1 MAEPSGLQFTLTIEG
16 LTDPSLQV
24 VSFTGQEALSTPFA
38 FTVQLASRNDQLD
51 AATLIDQPAT
61 LTVWQDG
68 VTQQRWS
75 GIVSTFTRGD
85 TGFHHTRYALTLVP
99 ALKRLSLRQN
109 SRIFQQL
116 NAPQIISIL
125 LQEMGI
131 SEYAFALSESHE
143 TREYCVQY
151 RESDLAFVERLAAE
165 EGMYYYVV
173 HQDNKHTVVFTDSTQ
188 QAPQLG
194 VTLEYN
200 ATAGG
205 YQRNPFVRA
214 FRRHYQTAP
223 TRAQLK
229 DYSFKK
235 PAYSFLQTADSG
247 QDPASYE
254 HYDYPGRYKADT
266 QGKPFSQYRLESLRR
281 NTQTG
286 EGDST
291 IPQLVSGYTA
301 AMTDHLDEACN
312 RRWLLT
318 GVHHQGDQPQALEE
332 AGGHGATTYHNQFTV
347 IASNLPWR
355 PTPNPKPRVDG
366 PQIATVVGPADEEIY
381 CDDYGRVKVQFPW
394 DRYGNGD
401 DQSSCW
407 IRVAQGWA
415 GSQYGMVTIP
425 RIGHEV
431 IVSFL
436 EGDPDQ
442 PIITGRTYHA
452 TNPPPYPLPANKTR
466 TVLRTETHQGQGY
479 NELRFED
486 QAEKEEIFI
495 HAQKD
500 FNSHIEHDRKAEI
513 GEDDHLSVTRNQF
526 QRVKGDAHQTVDGE
540 HRVHVQGDQT
550 QAVDQTLHMKQGR
563 SLLVE
568 AGHEIHLKAGSKMVL
583 ESSSEITLS
592 AGGSFVK
599 IDASGVSIV
608 GPAINLN
615 SGGSAGSGSGYAG
628 QIAKLPGDVE
638 AATELKPQLVAP
650 TTPIMTSRLPALA
663 NLDVAVM
670 EVCQRMTDNTCPL
683 DDCPCLK

>member
-1 MAEPSGLQFTLTIEG
+1 MAEQSGLQFTLSIEG
-16 LTDPSLQV
+16 LSDTSLQV
-24 VSFTGQEALSTPFA
+24 IAFDGQEALSSPFA
-38 FTVQLASRNDQLD
+38 FTLELASRNDQLD
-51 AATLIDQPAT
+51 ATTIIDQNASLT
-61 LTVWQDG
+61 LWQDG
-68 VTQQRWS
+68 EAQQCWY
-75 GIVSTFTRGD
+75 GIVSAFTQGD
-85 TGFHHTRYALTLVP
+85 TGFHHTRYQLTLVP
-99 ALKRLSLRQN
+99 ALKRLTLRQN
-109 SRIFQQL
+109 SRIFQQY
-116 NAPQIISIL
+116 NAQQIISIL

-131 SEYAFALSESHE
+131 TDYAFAITDTHL

-151 RESDLAFVERLAAE
+151 RESDLAFIERLAAE
-165 EGMYYYVV
+165 EGMYYYFV
-173 HQDNKHTVVFTDSTQ
+173 HQDGKHTVVFTDNTQ

-223 TRAQLK
+223 TSAQLK

-247 QDPASYE
+247 LDPASYE
-254 HYDYPGRYKADT
+254 HYDYPGRYKTDS
-266 QGKPFSQYRLESLRR
+266 QGKPFSQYRLDALRR
-281 NTQTG
+281 NSQTG

-301 AMTDHLDEACN
+301 TMTDHLDEQCN
-312 RRWLLT
+312 RSWLLVS
-318 GVHHQGDQPQALEE
+318 VHHQGQQPQALEE
-332 AGGHGATTYHNQFTV
+332 AGGDGATTYTNQFQV
-347 IASNLPWR
+347 LASNLPWR

-366 PQIATVVGPADEEIY
+366 PQIATVVGPSDEKIY
-381 CDDYGRVKVQFPW
+381 CDNYGRVKVQFPW

-407 IRVAQGWA
+407 IRVSQGWA
-415 GSQYGMVTIP
+415 GSQYGMVAIP

-452 TNPPPYPLPANKTR
+452 TNLPPYELPANKTR
-466 TVLRTETHQGQGY
+466 TVLRTETHQGSGY

-486 QAEKEEIFI
+486 QADHEEIFI

-500 FNSHIEHDRKAEI
+500 FNSNIENDRKTEI
-513 GEDDHLSVTRNQF
+513 GEDDHLTVTRNQF

-540 HRVHVQGDQT
+540 SRVHVKGQQT
-550 QAVDQTLHMKQGR
+550 QYVEKTLHMKQGL
-563 SLLVE
+563 SMLVE
-568 AGHEIHLKAGSKMVL
+568 TGQEIHLNAGSKMVL
-583 ESSSEITLS
+583 KSSSEITLT
-592 AGGSFVK
+592 AGGSFIK

-615 SGGSAGSGSGYAG
+615 SGGSAGSGSDYAG
-628 QIAKLPGDVE
+628 SIAKLPTLVSKPDAPEEATINDVQASEVSEDPLLKNQQVE
-638 AATELKPQLVAP
+638 ALTGQDGACEQ
-650 TTPIMTSRLPALA
+650 
-663 NLDVAVM
+663 
-670 EVCQRMTDNTCPL
+670 CQAAEDESES
-683 DDCPCLK
+683 